1 MIMSVSIY
9 SDKKVMPDERLLSKD
24 LGETKSYLDKIVAC
38 IIQEYGDLKME
49 WKYYGTSSGW
59 ILKMFVKKRNVLFLI
74 PCHGHFLTVF
84 TFGDKAVHL
93 LLESDVSDD
102 IKVDVMA
109 SKKNAEGRT
118 IRTKV
123 IHDADLENV
132 IKMIRIKL
140 K

>member
-1 MIMSVSIY
+1 MSASIY
-9 SDKKVMPDERLLSKD
+9 SDKLVVPDEKLLAND
-24 LGETKSYLDKIVAC
+24 LGDTKSYLDKIAAF
-38 IIQEYGDLKME
+38 IEHEYGDLKTE

-84 TFGDKAVHL
+84 TFGDKAVSM

-102 IKVDVMA
+102 IKVDVMK
-109 SKKNAEGRT
+109 SKKCAEGRS
-118 IRTKV
+118 IRKEV

-140 K
+140 T

>member
-1 MIMSVSIY
+1 MSASIY
-9 SDKKVMPDERLLSKD
+9 SDKLVVPDEKLLAND
-24 LGETKSYLDKIVAC
+24 LGDTKSYLDKIAAF
-38 IIQEYGDLKME
+38 IEQEYGDLKTE

-74 PCHGHFLTVF
+74 PCQGHFLTVF
-84 TFGDKAVHL
+84 TFGDKAVSM

-102 IKVDVMA
+102 IKVDVME
-109 SKKNAEGRT
+109 SKKYAEGRS
-118 IRTKV
+118 IRKEV

-140 K
+140 T